1 MKGLLAF
8 ALLGFFLACT
18 LQVTRSDELL
28 QEEKADP
35 EEFADQPDNDSPET
49 TSPNEDDLIE
59 EDEIEGLFDDDDVA
73 AITAVLEAAAD
84 TEDDDDHS
92 IYEQDY
98 EDEDELDDTR

>member
-18 LQVTRSDELL
+18 LQVTRSDEPL

-84 TEDDDDHS
+84 TGDDDDHS

-98 EDEDELDDTR
+98 EDEDELDDTG